1 MHGIF
6 ISDLASKLCNLGWLI
21 TLKEFQFPHMKDVG
35 NNAMSQE
42 LIGGKSHMI
51 MDVKGSK
58 TKFLSNALVYTWE
71 PG

>member
-1 MHGIF
+1 
-6 ISDLASKLCNLGWLI
+6 
-21 TLKEFQFPHMKDVG
+21 MKDVG